1 MRNSLGAYR
10 QHPCVRSFWH
20 GFHLRMGPSQG
31 GRQRRHAGGHVDEA
45 ATAFGDPLGRIVDDP
60 RHSTAEPRLVLLG
73 YSVSDRLLAS
83 CSPSAV
89 TAFASLAPGKRL
101 VANATPMKKAPPKR
115 PPRLGADDILP
126 EYDFSRG
133 RRNRYAARLAGGH
146 IVVLEPD
153 VAAVFPDASAV
164 NDALRALAGIIRGQR
179 RKAASR
185 RLRRRKSRRG
195 SA

>member
-1 MRNSLGAYR
+1 MAFTFEWDPRKAAANVAK
-10 QHPCVRSFWH
+10 H
-20 GFHLRMGPSQG
+20 GVTF
-31 GRQRRHAGGHVDEA
+31 DEA
-45 ATAFGDPLGRIVDDP
+45 STAFGDPLGRIVDDP
-60 RHSTAEPRLVLLG
+60 RHSTAPRLVLLG
-73 YSVSDRLLAS
+73 YSASDRLLAS

-89 TAFASLAPGKRL
+89 TASASLAPGKRL
-101 VANATPMKKAPPKR
+101 VANATPVKKAPPKG

-153 VAAVFPDASAV
+153 VAAVCPDAAAV

>member
-1 MRNSLGAYR
+1 
-10 QHPCVRSFWH
+10 
-20 GFHLRMGPSQG
+20 
-31 GRQRRHAGGHVDEA
+31 
-45 ATAFGDPLGRIVDDP
+45 
-60 RHSTAEPRLVLLG
+60 
-73 YSVSDRLLAS
+73 
-83 CSPSAV
+83 V
-89 TAFASLAPGKRL
+89 TASASLAPGKRL
-101 VANATPMKKAPPKR
+101 VANATPVKKAPPKR